1 MKNTKIQF
9 FTLLAFC
16 LSLLSVTAANA
27 QFDEAAKWVPE
38 NANCLVMVQAENIL
52 NSAIG
57 RRENWA
63 TDRSAAF
70 RSGASFFPPTT
81 KRILMGSQIDFEFMD
96 SVFHVGVFEK
106 KGSEINLVEVSK
118 RVNGNIAT
126 IGGKQALELPN
137 NSYLIKVDN
146 TTLVTMTP
154 SNRQM
159 TTRWLAK
166 KSSGRMSVSPYLAEA
181 VKFADENAQVI
192 VAFDLEGVLDPAEI
206 EKRLVEGGSVLEVS
220 AASVAKTLSTLRGVT
235 LGVTVNDRISGA
247 IKIDFSSDP
256 SAVTPVC
263 KAILISALKKNG
275 LMIDD
280 IATWN
285 VSSSGNQIRLSGPM
299 TSEGFRQIG
308 SLVHQP
314 LEDDMHGA
322 SSGGGVT
329 SSAEPTKQNMA
340 TRTQQYLGD
349 IDHILE
355 IQRRKKE
362 EQLNTYAKWFDRY
375 ARQIDGISILGVDP
389 IAIDFGSY
397 VGNAFRDITGDLNT
411 SNLSKNESVASQG
424 FSGPGGGRWNYGYGY
439 GYGYGTVNGNNYTR
453 DSRRNASALGTEK
466 GMNKKGDVL
475 RQIDAKE
482 SQVKKAL
489 TEKYQINFK

>member
-1 MKNTKIQF
+1 MKNTKIQI

-16 LSLLSVTAANA
+16 VTLLSVTSANA
-27 QFDEAAKWVPE
+27 QFENAAKWVPE

-81 KRILMGSQIDFEFMD
+81 KRILMGSQIDFEFLD
-96 SVFHVGVFEK
+96 SVYHVGVFEK

-166 KSSGRMSVSPYLAEA
+166 TSNGKMRVSPYLAEA
-181 VKFADENAQVI
+181 VKFADQNAQVI
-192 VAFDLEGVLDPAEI
+192 VAFDLEGVLDPAEV
-206 EKRLVEGGSVLEVS
+206 EKRLVSSGAVLEVS
-220 AASVAKTLSTLRGVT
+220 AAAVTKTLSTLRGVT
-235 LGVTVNDRISGA
+235 LGVTVNDKISGA

-256 SAVTPVC
+256 SNVTPVS
-263 KAILISALKKNG
+263 KAILIAALKKNG

-280 IATWN
+280 IASWN
-285 VSSSGNQIRLSGPM
+285 VSSSGNQILLSGPM

-322 SSGGGVT
+322 SGSVT

-340 TRTQQYLGD
+340 TKTKQYLGD

-355 IQRRKKE
+355 IQRKKKE
-362 EQLNTYAKWFDRY
+362 EQLDTYAKWFDRY

-389 IAIDFGSY
+389 IAIDFGTY
-397 VGNAFRDITGDLNT
+397 VGNAFRDISGDLNT
-411 SNLSKNESVASQG
+411 SDLSKNEAVSSQG

-439 GYGYGTVNGNNYTR
+439 GYGYGTINGRNYTR

-466 GMNKKGDVL
+466 GMNQKSDTL

-482 SQVKKAL
+482 SQVKRAL
-489 TEKYQINFK
+489 TEKYQINF

>member
-1 MKNTKIQF
+1 MKNTKIQI

-16 LSLLSVTAANA
+16 VTLLSVTSANA
-27 QFDEAAKWVPE
+27 QFENAAKFVPE

-57 RRENWA
+57 RREKWA

-81 KRILMGSQIDFEFMD
+81 KRILMGSQIDYEFLD
-96 SVFHVGVFEK
+96 SVYHVGVFEK

-118 RVNGNIAT
+118 RVNGNIST
-126 IGGKQALELPN
+126 IGGKEALELPN

-159 TTRWLAK
+159 TSRWLAK
-166 KSSGRMSVSPYLAEA
+166 TSNGRMRVSPYLAEA
-181 VKFADENAQVI
+181 VKFADQNAQVI
-192 VAFDLEGVLDPAEI
+192 VAFDLENVLEPSEV
-206 EKRLVEGGSVLEVS
+206 EKRLVESGAVLEV
-220 AASVAKTLSTLRGVT
+220 AAPAITKTLSTLRGVT
-235 LGVTVNDRISGA
+235 LGVTVNDKISGA

-256 SAVTPVC
+256 SNVTPVA
-263 KAILISALKKNG
+263 KSILIAALKKNG

-280 IATWN
+280 IASWN

-322 SSGGGVT
+322 SGGVT
-329 SSAEPTKQNMA
+329 SNAEPTKQNMA
-340 TRTQQYLGD
+340 TRTKQYLGD

-355 IQRRKKE
+355 IQRKKKE
-362 EQLNTYAKWFDRY
+362 EQLDTYAKWFDRY

-389 IAIDFGSY
+389 IAIDFGTY
-397 VGNAFRDITGDLNT
+397 VGNAFRDISGDLNT

-439 GYGYGTVNGNNYTR
+439 GYGYGTINGRNYTR
-453 DSRRNASALGTEK
+453 DSRRAAGAIGTEK
-466 GMNKKGDVL
+466 GMNQKSATL

-482 SQVKKAL
+482 SEVKKAL
-489 TEKYQINFK
+489 TKKYQINF

>member
-1 MKNTKIQF
+1 MKNTKIQIF
-9 FTLLAFC
+9 ILLAFC
-16 LSLLSVTAANA
+16 ITLLSVTAANA
-27 QFDEAAKWVPE
+27 QFEDAAKFVPE

-81 KRILMGSQIDFEFMD
+81 KRILMGSQIDFEFLD
-96 SVFHVGVFEK
+96 SVYHVGVFEK

-118 RVNGNIAT
+118 RVNGNIST

-166 KSSGRMSVSPYLAEA
+166 TTNGRMRVSPYLAEA
-181 VKFADENAQVI
+181 VKFADQNAQVI
-192 VAFDLEGVLDPAEI
+192 VAFDLEGVLEPAEV
-206 EKRLVEGGSVLEVS
+206 EKRLVESGAVLEVS
-220 AASVAKTLSTLRGVT
+220 AAAVTKTLSNLRGVT

-256 SAVTPVC
+256 SNVTPVS
-263 KAILISALKKNG
+263 KAILIAALKKNG

-280 IATWN
+280 IASWN
-285 VSSSGNQIRLSGPM
+285 VTSSGNQIRLSGPM

-322 SSGGGVT
+322 ASGGVT
-329 SSAEPTKQNMA
+329 SNAEPTKQNMA
-340 TRTQQYLGD
+340 TRTKQYLGD

-355 IQRRKKE
+355 IQRKKKE

-389 IAIDFGSY
+389 IAIDFGTY
-397 VGNAFRDITGDLNT
+397 VGNAFRDISGDLNT
-411 SNLSKNESVASQG
+411 SNLSKNESVSSQG

-439 GYGYGTVNGNNYTR
+439 GYGYGTINGRNYTR

-466 GMNKKGDVL
+466 GMNQKSDTL

-489 TEKYQINFK
+489 TEKYQINF

>member
-1 MKNTKIQF
+1 MKNTKIQI

-16 LSLLSVTAANA
+16 ITLLSVTAANA
-27 QFDEAAKWVPE
+27 QFEDAAKFVPE

-81 KRILMGSQIDFEFMD
+81 KRILMGSQIDFEFLD
-96 SVFHVGVFEK
+96 SVYHVGVFEK

-118 RVNGNIAT
+118 RVNGNIST

-166 KSSGRMSVSPYLAEA
+166 TTNGRMRVSPYLAEA
-181 VKFADENAQVI
+181 VKFADQNAQVI
-192 VAFDLEGVLDPAEI
+192 VAFDLEGVLEPAEV
-206 EKRLVEGGSVLEVS
+206 EKRLVESGAVLEVS
-220 AASVAKTLSTLRGVT
+220 AAAVTKTLSNLRGVT

-256 SAVTPVC
+256 SNVTPVS
-263 KAILISALKKNG
+263 KAILIAALKKNG

-280 IATWN
+280 IASWN
-285 VSSSGNQIRLSGPM
+285 VTSSGNQIRLSGPM

-322 SSGGGVT
+322 SGGVT
-329 SSAEPTKQNMA
+329 SNAEPTKQNMA
-340 TRTQQYLGD
+340 TRTKQYLGD

-355 IQRRKKE
+355 IQRKKKE

-389 IAIDFGSY
+389 IAIDFGTY
-397 VGNAFRDITGDLNT
+397 VGNAFRDISGDLNT
-411 SNLSKNESVASQG
+411 SNLSKNESVSSQG

-439 GYGYGTVNGNNYTR
+439 GYGYGTINGRNYTR

-466 GMNKKGDVL
+466 GMNQKSDTL

-489 TEKYQINFK
+489 TEKYQINF